1 MSEISLIDSAL
12 RYSQIRFQNVMDV
25 LLIKQAAQA
34 EKLLADMLAN
44 NTQSTQELQA
54 SSGRL
59 DIYV

>member
-1 MSEISLIDSAL
+1 MSEISSIDSAL

>member
-1 MSEISLIDSAL
+1 
-12 RYSQIRFQNVMDV
+12 MDV